1 MVNPT
6 KIRDLNSKFK
16 NCVFSELRV
25 NVHIT
30 LKSCPCFDPRDPMDP
45 TDWLMNIEISGVP
58 RRTDPCGIEKR
69 CTLRSWA
76 YLLLG
81 LFYQMTCS
89 TKLVRIFWPKGS
101 YMFSWHFMFIVQ
113 DKKVHISEL
122 FVQLVCEGWRCQ
134 VLLTSLE
141 TKTESF
147 FSARVFAPKWRRC
160 VLFAILI
167 RCVAWTTQ
175 QLGWIALM
183 SLCKWSF
190 TWLV

>member
-1 MVNPT
+1 M
-6 KIRDLNSKFK
+6 
-16 NCVFSELRV
+16 NCVFTELRV

-30 LKSCPCFDPRDPMDP
+30 LKRCPCFDPRDPMDP

-101 YMFSWHFMFIVQ
+101 YMFSFHCAGQESPHLRTLCAAGLWRLTVSSTRLFRDKNGILFFCACGRSQRKKMCIVCHPHQ
-113 DKKVHISEL
+113 MCCLNYSTVGMNSVDEL
-122 FVQLVCEGWRCQ
+122 VQR
-134 VLLTSLE
+134 
-141 TKTESF
+141 
-147 FSARVFAPKWRRC
+147 
-160 VLFAILI
+160 IL
-167 RCVAWTTQ
+167 RN
-175 QLGWIALM
+175 G
-183 SLCKWSF
+183 CKWSF
-190 TWLV
+190 TWLE